1 MIKAPKN
8 NLKSF
13 IGTKKFNNTDIF
25 PITNNEMIGKNV
37 IIGILN
43 TFISSTEYVLSNSDL

>member
-25 PITNNEMIGKNV
+25 PITNNEMIGKNI

-43 TFISSTEYVLSNSDL
+43 TFISSTE